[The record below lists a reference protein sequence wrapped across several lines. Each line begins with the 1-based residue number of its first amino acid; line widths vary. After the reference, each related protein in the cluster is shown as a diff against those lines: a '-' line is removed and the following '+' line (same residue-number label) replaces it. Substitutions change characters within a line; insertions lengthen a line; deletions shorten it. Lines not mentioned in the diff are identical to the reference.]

1 MPEELTEKQQEILDF
16 INEFAKN
23 NGYPPTVQ
31 EIMTKFNFASP
42 TAVTSHLSALEK
54 KGHIRKA
61 GRRARGIE
69 VLSHAELPDEHASI
83 DDFITVPLIGTVR
96 AGENMIA
103 AEAVEDRYLFPKF
116 IAREDGV
123 FLMKVKGDS
132 MINAHIAD
140 GDYVLVKPAQD
151 ANNGD
156 IVVATY
162 RNDSTGSDDVTV
174 KRFVRGNDGI
184 TLMPENED
192 YEPIRAEEVSVAGKV
207 IAVIRL
213 NIS

>member
-16 INEFAKN
+16 INDFTRD

-69 VLSHAELPDEHASI
+69 VLSHVSESTDDLI
-83 DDFITVPLIGTVR
+83 DVPLVGMVR

-103 AEAVEDRYLFPKF
+103 AEAVEDRFLFPKF

-132 MINAHIAD
+132 MINAHISE
-140 GDYVLVKPAQD
+140 GDYILVKPAQD

-162 RNDSTGSDDVTV
+162 RNESTGSDDVTV
-174 KRFVRGNDGI
+174 KRFFRGKDGI
-184 TLMPENED
+184 TLKPENDD
-192 YEPIRAEEVSVAGKV
+192 YEPIRAPEVSIAGKV

-213 NIS
+213 NVS